1 MPHVDRRPR
10 TVRRSAFRI
19 PACVAAA
26 ALLALV
32 PSRVVAQAARALP
45 ARAANGFSSER
56 LARIDHFLQQY
67 VDSNRVGGLVALVM
81 RDGKVAYQRA
91 VGWSDRESRRQMSA
105 DAMFRIA
112 SQSKAITSTAIL
124 MLVEEGKIALGDTV
138 SRFIPAFARTTVA
151 SRADSGRTLLPA
163 RRQITIRDLLTHTA
177 GISYGGEP
185 FIAAQYEA
193 KGLGR
198 AAGNGWYTADKSEPI
213 CETMERLATLP
224 FVSQPGEAF
233 VYGYNT
239 DILGCVV
246 ERASGIPL
254 DEFVRSRITGP
265 LGMPDTYFF
274 VPPAKAARLVTLYMG
289 DSTGRVARAPEGSR
303 GQGHYVE
310 GPRRNFS
317 GGAGM
322 ISTARDYARF
332 LQMVLNRGELD
343 GVRILSPRMVDLMT
357 TNQSGTL
364 FSQSGIGF
372 GLGFETVDRL
382 GASGMYSVGSF
393 GWGGAYGS
401 TYMVDPAE
409 RMIVVFMINQMPL
422 RSDVASKFPTLVYQA
437 LTDVA
442 PRAGWT
448 ERSAPR

>member
-1 MPHVDRRPR
+1 MTHVLRSPR
-10 TVRRSAFRI
+10 AAVRLSRTSAFL
-19 PACVAAA
+19 AAT
-26 ALLALV
+26 ALLALA
-32 PSRVVAQAARALP
+32 PARLVAQAARAVP
-45 ARAANGFSSER
+45 VRASNGFSAER
-56 LARIDHFLQQY
+56 LARIDRFLQQY
-67 VDSNRVGGLVALVM
+67 VDSSRVGGVVALVL
-81 RDGKVAYQRA
+81 RDGQVAYQRA
-91 VGWSDRESRRQMSA
+91 VGWSDRESRRPMTP

-138 SRFIPAFARTTVA
+138 SRFIPAYARTTVA
-151 SRADSGRTLLPA
+151 SRADSGRTVVPA

-185 FIAAQYEA
+185 FVAAQYEA

-198 AAGNGWYTADKSEPI
+198 AAGNGWYTADKTEPV

-224 FVSQPGEAF
+224 FVAQPGEAY
-233 VYGYNT
+233 VYGYST

-246 ERASGIPL
+246 ERASGVPL
-254 DEFVRSRITGP
+254 DEFIRSRITSP
-265 LGMPDTYFF
+265 LGMNDTYFF
-274 VPPAKAARLVTLYMG
+274 VPPAKAGRVVTLYMN
-289 DSTGRVARAPEGSR
+289 DSAGRLARAPDGSR
-303 GQGHYVE
+303 GQGHYVD

-317 GGAGM
+317 GGAGL

-332 LQMVLNRGELD
+332 LQMLLNRGELD
-343 GVRILSPRMVDLMT
+343 GVRLLSPRMVDLMT
-357 TNQSGTL
+357 SNQSGTL
-364 FSQSGIGF
+364 FSQTGTGF

-382 GASGMYSVGSF
+382 GARGMYSVGSF

-401 TYMVDPAE
+401 SYMADPAE
-409 RMIVVFMINQMPL
+409 RLIVVFMINQMPM

-442 PRAGWT
+442 PRPGWT
-448 ERSAPR
+448 VRNAPR

>member
-1 MPHVDRRPR
+1 MHVLFLRR
-10 TVRRSAFRI
+10 VL
-19 PACVAAA
+19 VAAA
-26 ALLALV
+26 ALLAV
-32 PSRVVAQAARALP
+32 APSPAVAQAARAT
-45 ARAANGFSSER
+45 AVRASNGFSAER
-56 LARIDHFLQQY
+56 LARIDRFLQQY
-67 VDSNRVGGLVALVM
+67 VDSSRVGGAVALVI
-81 RDGKVAYQRA
+81 RDGQVAYQRA
-91 VGWSDRESRRQMSA
+91 VGWSDRESRRPMTA

-124 MLVEEGKIALGDTV
+124 MLVEEGKIALGDPV
-138 SRFIPAFARTTVA
+138 SRFIPAYSRTTVA
-151 SRADSGRTLLPA
+151 PRADSGRTVVPA
-163 RRQITIRDLLTHTA
+163 RRQITIHDLLTHTA

-185 FIAAQYEA
+185 FLAAQYEA

-198 AAGNGWYTADKSEPI
+198 AAGNGWYTADKAEPV
-213 CETMERLATLP
+213 CETMERLAALP
-224 FVSQPGEAF
+224 FVAQPGEAY

-254 DEFVRSRITGP
+254 DEFIRSRITGP
-265 LGMPDTYFF
+265 LGMSDTYFF
-274 VPPAKAARLVTLYMG
+274 VPPAKAARLVTLYMN
-289 DSTGRVARAPEGSR
+289 DRTGRILRAPEGSR

-343 GVRILSPRMVDLMT
+343 GVRILSPRMIDLMT

-364 FSQSGIGF
+364 FPQAGMGF
-372 GLGFETVDRL
+372 GLGFEIVDRL
-382 GASGMYSVGSF
+382 GAKGMYSIGSF

-401 TYMVDPAE
+401 TYMVDPVE
-409 RMIVVFMINQMPL
+409 RMIVVFMINQMPM
-422 RSDVASKFPTLVYQA
+422 RSDVASKFPTLLYQA

-442 PRAGWT
+442 PRPGWPM
-448 ERSAPR
+448 RNAPH